1 MSMSDIDQNLYEFLM
16 KNSKDENAVRDKLRN
31 EGLNFRFDKLKE
43 NANYENAIKLRYM
56 LINYELKNIKI
67 GRASCRERV

>member
-1 MSMSDIDQNLYEFLM
+1 MSDIDQNLYEFLM

-43 NANYENAIKLRYM
+43 NANYENSIKL
-56 LINYELKNIKI
+56 
-67 GRASCRERV
+67 